1 LLEDEKSIM
10 NDKVLIIA
18 IFSLLGIG
26 ILSVLLIVIP
36 WVWGRGISD
45 WQDILMNDGLIIAAI
60 FFFVYGFYMNTR
72 IH

>member
-1 LLEDEKSIM
+1 M

-36 WVWGRGISD
+36 WVWDRGISN
-45 WQDILMNDGLIIAAI
+45 WEDILINDGLIIGAI
-60 FFFVYGFYMNTR
+60 ILFIYGFYMNTR
-72 IH
+72 MH